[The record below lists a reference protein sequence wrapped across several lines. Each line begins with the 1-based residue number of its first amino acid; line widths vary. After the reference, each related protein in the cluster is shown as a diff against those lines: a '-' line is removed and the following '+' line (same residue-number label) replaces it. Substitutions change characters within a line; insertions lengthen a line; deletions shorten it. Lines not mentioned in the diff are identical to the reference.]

1 MHDIKDIL
9 TNIGYTLFDS
19 GKEYRAKPLYR
30 DSSSNNV
37 LCIKKDTGRWIDFKE
52 NRYGNLEELV
62 QITLNLKDLNE
73 AKTYISSNF
82 VLKLP
87 KADKEK
93 LKSPSTFK
101 KENLKH
107 LVDDY
112 SYWKNRGVS
121 SDTLKL
127 FESGV
132 MRSGKMKD
140 RYVFP
145 VFDRRNNFI
154 GAAGRDITG
163 NQSLKWKLLGEKRF
177 WAYPLK
183 YNLKHIQREKR
194 VYLVES
200 IGDMLALW
208 ESGIKNSIVTFG
220 LSVTPKIKQILMII
234 DPIKIFISF
243 NNDVNQAG
251 NAAAKKA
258 YDNLSRQFDF
268 SQLEIKLPPKNDFGC
283 MTSEEILT
291 WKNQQKR

>member
-1 MHDIKDIL
+1 MHDVKDIL

-73 AKTYISSNF
+73 AKSYISNNF
-82 VLKLP
+82 QLRLP
-87 KADKEK
+87 RAEKEK
-93 LKSPSTFK
+93 LKAPTLFK
-101 KENLKH
+101 KENLDH
-107 LVDDY
+107 IIPDH
-112 SYWKNRGVS
+112 SYWSSRGVS
-121 SDTLKL
+121 KDTLNI

-145 VFDRRNNFI
+145 IFDKI
-154 GAAGRDITG
+154 GNLIGVAGRDITEK
-163 NQSLKWKLLGEKRF
+163 QHLKWKLLGEKRS

-183 YNLKHIQREKR
+183 YNLKHLQQEKKT
-194 VYLVES
+194 YLVES

-208 ESGIKNSIVTFG
+208 EAGIKNCIVTFG
-220 LSVTPKIKQILMII
+220 LSITPKIKQILMLIN
-234 DPIKIFISF
+234 PNKIYISF

-251 NAAAKKA
+251 NIAAEKA
-258 YDNLSRQFDF
+258 HGNLRRQFDLP
-268 SQLEIKLPPKNDFGC
+268 QIEIKLPPKNDFGC
-283 MTSEEILT
+283 MTKQEILT
-291 WKNQQKR
+291 WKNQIKR